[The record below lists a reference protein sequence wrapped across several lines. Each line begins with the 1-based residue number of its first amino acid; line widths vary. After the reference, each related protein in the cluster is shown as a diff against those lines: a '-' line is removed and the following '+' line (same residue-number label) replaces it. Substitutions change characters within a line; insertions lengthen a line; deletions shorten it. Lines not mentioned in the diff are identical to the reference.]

1 MKHILFFAAL
11 LFASILM
18 LSSCSAIEGIFKAGV
33 WTGIIIILAVIGL
46 IVFIIVRSKK
56 NFTVYF
62 FS

>member
-11 LFASILM
+11 LFASILI

-56 NFTVYF
+56 
-62 FS
+62 